1 MYAIE
6 RHPKMAQVAREIIAL
21 NGFADK
27 ITVIEKLS
35 MDITVI
41 RGLKRM
47 EEREREIK
55 DIKSS

>member
-1 MYAIE
+1 
-6 RHPKMAQVAREIIAL
+6 MAQVAREIIAL

-47 EEREREIK
+47 EERERER
-55 DIKSS
+55 